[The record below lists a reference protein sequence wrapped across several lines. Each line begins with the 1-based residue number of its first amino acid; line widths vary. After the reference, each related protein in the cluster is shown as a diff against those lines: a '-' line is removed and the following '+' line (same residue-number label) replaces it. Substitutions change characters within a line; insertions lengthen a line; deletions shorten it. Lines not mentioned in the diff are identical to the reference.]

1 MKRWLV
7 VLLVLLALIV
17 LISPGIVGRLAEKN
31 LEENIGWAES
41 ESPGIEFH
49 TESYERGWFS
59 SEGRHRVVLSN
70 PAFRTAA
77 EEYRSET
84 GYAELPSLVIDTRLD
99 HGLVPIASLG
109 REAGTLKPGLASTVS
124 TFHIDPGNGELMPL
138 PGALYSNVHLN
149 GASDS
154 RYLLEAGSQE
164 YEDVR
169 LEWEG
174 ADIAIHS
181 DWSTG
186 AVGVN
191 GRIEPFSLSDN
202 AETVRFGAIS
212 LTADQV
218 RSDYGFSIGTAGF
231 NMDSLVVENGM
242 APLTVG
248 NVRVDTDANIENAR
262 LNVATKTTVESVS
275 VPGLGEVDFAMDLAV
290 NRLDARSVQV
300 ITQAL
305 RDVQAS
311 SDPDAALAGLFPS
324 IEGDLKNIV
333 ASGTEVR
340 IDRLDVAL
348 PQGTVSTRLRVDI
361 PQSDAANF
369 SWSGVLLAMTA
380 SADIRLPVNLYEY
393 AQLMNPQAGSLVA
406 MGILKQEGDDY
417 VMKAEYAQG
426 LLNVNGAPMPIPM
439 PGM

>member
-41 ESPGIEFH
+41 EAPGIEFR
-49 TESYERGWFS
+49 TESYERGWFT

-70 PAFRTAA
+70 AAFRTAA
-77 EEYRSET
+77 EEYRNET
-84 GYAELPSLVIDTRLD
+84 GYAELPSLVIDTRVD
-99 HGLVPIASLG
+99 HGLVPFASLG
-109 REAGTLKPGLASTVS
+109 RESGTLKPGLASTVS

-138 PGALYSNVHLN
+138 PGTLYSNVHLN

-154 RYLLEAGSQE
+154 RYLVDAGSQDYDE
-164 YEDVR
+164 VH

-191 GRIEPFSLSDN
+191 GRIEPFSLADN

-218 RSDYGFSIGTAGF
+218 RSDYGFSVGTAGF
-231 NMDSLVVENGM
+231 GMESVVVENGM
-242 APLTVG
+242 APLMVG

-262 LNVATKTTVESVS
+262 LNVATKATVDGIS
-275 VPGLGEVDFAMDLAV
+275 VPGLGEVDFAMDMAV
-290 NRLDARSVQV
+290 NRLDARSMQV
-300 ITQAL
+300 ITQAF
-305 RDVQAS
+305 RDVQAAA
-311 SDPDAALAGLFPS
+311 DPDTALAGLLPR

-348 PQGTVSTRLRVDI
+348 PQGTVSTRLSVDI
-361 PQSDAANF
+361 PQSDAADF

-380 SADIRLPVNLYEY
+380 SADIRLPVALYEY
-393 AQLMNPQAGSLVA
+393 AQLMNPQAGTLVG
-406 MGILKQEGDDY
+406 MGLLKQEGDDY
-417 VMKAEYAQG
+417 VMRAEYAQG

-439 PGM
+439 PAM